1 MVIILF
7 LLFLILWII
16 FMCLINYDE
25 ELFFGLSAIF
35 GILSF
40 ISFVV
45 LILLVVNLSKGATID
60 DRMSMYQEQNQK
72 IEKDISVLVENYM
85 NYESE
90 TFKECSSNSSITLVS
105 LYPEL
110 KSDSLVEQQCT
121 LYTTNN
127 EKIIKLKEQQ
137 INLKIIKWWLYF
149 GK

>member
-1 MVIILF
+1 MIIVFF
-7 LLFLILWII
+7 LLFLILW
-16 FMCLINYDE
+16 FLFVCLMDYDE

-40 ISFVV
+40 ISFVA
-45 LILLVVNLSKGATID
+45 LILLAVNLSIGKTID
-60 DRMSMYQEQNQK
+60 DRMLMYQEQNQK

-90 TFKECSSNSSITLVS
+90 TFKECSSDSSITLVS

-121 LYTTNN
+121 LYITNN
-127 EKIIKLKEQQ
+127 EKIIELKEQQ

>member
-1 MVIILF
+1 MIIVLF
-7 LLFLILWII
+7 LLFLLLWFI
-16 FMCLINYDE
+16 FVCLMDYDE

-40 ISFVV
+40 ISFVA
-45 LILLVVNLSKGATID
+45 LILLAVNLSIGKTID
-60 DRMSMYQEQNQK
+60 DRMLMYQEQNQK

-90 TFKECSSNSSITLVS
+90 TFKECSSDSSITLVS

-121 LYTTNN
+121 LYITNN
-127 EKIIKLKEQQ
+127 EKIIELKEQQ

>member
-1 MVIILF
+1 MIIVLF

-16 FMCLINYDE
+16 FMCLIDHDE

-40 ISFVV
+40 ISFVA
-45 LILLVVNLSKGATID
+45 LILLAVNLSIGKTID

-90 TFKECSSNSSITLVS
+90 TFKECSSDSSITLVS

-121 LYTTNN
+121 LYITNN
-127 EKIIKLKEQQ
+127 EKIIELKEQQ